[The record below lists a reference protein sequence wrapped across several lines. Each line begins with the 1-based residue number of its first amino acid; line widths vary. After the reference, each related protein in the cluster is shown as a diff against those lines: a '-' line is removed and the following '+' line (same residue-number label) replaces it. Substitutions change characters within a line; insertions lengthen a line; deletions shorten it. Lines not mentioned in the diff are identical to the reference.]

1 MLWRRER
8 DTTVCDQVWQYFAAG
23 RGFSPVSSTN
33 KADRHDMTEIL
44 VKVALNTETPTLC
57 LNLFHD
63 L

>member
-8 DTTVCDQVWQYFAAG
+8 DTTLCDQIWQYFAAG

-33 KADRHDMTEIL
+33 KADRHDMTDIL
-44 VKVALNTETPTLC
+44 VKVALNTKTLTLC

-63 L
+63 V